1 MPVQRTV
8 HPAHCASGNFSAL
21 SDARL
26 LSALA
31 TLRDAL
37 APGKALN
44 LPAVLDRTAL
54 LDALSVLSTNT
65 PAPTAISTT
74 GHPVPAPVRL
84 DALTYGEL
92 AIAIHAAGIPATA
105 ASLTADQIKALAVDG
120 IAHLGLAE
128 IYRVNEQWRA
138 ANTNDCDT
146 TYHAEIRRLWGSHKR
161 EETAIALGYRLER
174 AIARGEVTA

>member
-1 MPVQRTV
+1 MPVQLTV
-8 HPAHCASGNFSAL
+8 HPAHRASGNFSAL

-54 LDALSVLSTNT
+54 LDALSVLTTNT
-65 PAPTAISTT
+65 PATTAVLTT
-74 GHPVPAPVRL
+74 GHASPAPVRL

-92 AIAIHAAGIPATA
+92 AVAVHAAGIPAKA
-105 ASLTADQIKALAVDG
+105 NSLTADEIKSLAVAG
-120 IAHLGLAE
+120 IARLGLAE
-128 IYRVNEQWRA
+128 IYRLNEQWRA
-138 ANTNDCDT
+138 ANTADCDT
-146 TYHAEIRRLWGSHKR
+146 TYHAEIRRLWGSGKR
-161 EETAIALGYRLER
+161 EQTAVTLGYRLEC
-174 AIARGEVTA
+174 AIARGQVTA